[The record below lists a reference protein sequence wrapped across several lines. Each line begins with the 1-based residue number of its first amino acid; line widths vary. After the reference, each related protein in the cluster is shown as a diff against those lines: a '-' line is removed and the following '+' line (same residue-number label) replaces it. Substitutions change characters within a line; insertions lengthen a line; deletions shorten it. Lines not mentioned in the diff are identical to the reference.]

1 MKRNVLYKLFAIAVM
16 ICSWEMITAD
26 TYVTNQGY
34 VYLDALGWD
43 TTTYAQLAICWTDN
57 GSGSINFFPNSGVGM
72 THLTG
77 THLYYFHGTGNR
89 TYNNSAYMRFFQG
102 TGNPWGDYTG
112 KVTEIT
118 GNGNYTSGTFSYGI
132 NANDTYF
139 FSRQSQTATAAIK
152 TDGNFGYRSAGYTA
166 INIGGT
172 QTIAVKISTDN
183 GSTWSD
189 PSSTYKVPQAISMV
203 AWKVSGQGTTTKQT
217 ASITKNSTTAST
229 NIASSNVAYT
239 STVTLSLTGTIA
251 EGYTFS
257 GWYNSS
263 GTRLSGS
270 TTYTYNATAATT
282 IQARF
287 VKETT
292 HTVTIAYK
300 CGDTT
305 IKTST
310 SAAVGEST
318 ASDITAP
325 DILGYTFSN
334 WTVGNGI
341 TNNSGST
348 SVNPININTLTS
360 GTYSLTANY
369 IEDLT
374 SPWQL
379 SYSYAG
385 ASWTTQDFTKYE
397 GHSTE
402 DVCYIDFVMDAAAQ
416 LEFCITNGS
425 QWYKYSTKIEN
436 DGTYT
441 FSTSDNNA
449 ILEAPVDGT
458 YRLEWDGTNKL
469 TVTIPKYNS
478 IVGNFNNWSRT
489 TNQLSGSGTILTTT
503 ITLSA
508 DTWYEFKVVENS
520 TQWYGFGDGTTNI
533 TASSNSR
540 SDLTTTGNNLNLATT
555 MAGSYTF
562 SYNTTSK
569 TITVTYPTIPAMTG
583 TLSLARNTT
592 GAWNTSAPIISGSGT
607 ASNPYLVYEGKKLY
621 LLATHSSAPTANSHF
636 YYEFNH
642 NGTSTIKHVSTS
654 TNATTDTI
662 VALGVGTTKYVEVS
676 AYYEYGPDGG
686 KAHGTAVTSN
696 KIYYK
701 VMQCPEISLTPSV
714 TEAVYNTGNVKLTI
728 NFDGHGIGAALSSTP
743 YYYYVKRPGMSSFAE
758 MDATIDS
765 SMPTATNPL
774 TTNFRTTKTTYTP
787 GTYQYYAIVVKDGYS
802 WISDTVTVKAY
813 KPITITAK
821 TPSAT
826 WYNIMVHYWGCGFED
841 GDAQTEWLL
850 DTEEGGVSYKY
861 FTYTFKTTGTANFL
875 MYCSGTPDI
884 SSISGEKDKQTADI
898 TITSDKCYNILTTT
912 YTSGTNNG
920 KRQHEETDACPAIY
934 RIKSDT
940 GSKIYYS
947 NTSYQDGDTLSYYAS
962 STGTLTLQKLGSD
975 WENVKTLSNPASSD
989 VYIAI
994 VDADNDDVTDVALYQ
1009 GDYYIHT
1016 NICPGQNPDWKHY
1029 PQMTAA
1035 ERDSARMTYFEPND
1049 NYPNELYNHYWVR
1062 YVGTDINV
1070 NAQVGNK
1077 YNMYLAEE
1085 IGAWPPYTNAS
1096 TGKPIANA
1104 NIRFGYNPQTNWFGR
1119 NFIAG
1124 SSASNKDFVSA
1135 YAVCGMYEY
1144 DSADPTPT
1152 VIIDSLNYVKFTDIS
1167 NWVYEL
1173 DVMAVKTSECYP
1185 QVIVRSGYGKETP
1198 LFGEGVT
1205 QNILGNGTTNGN
1217 YHMRLTYDY
1226 KTNRIIA
1233 GWIPDDEEVGSIT
1246 LEGNL
1251 IIQRTMNKDASHVL
1265 VTTGDEV
1272 VEVKQIYT
1280 VLTLSRDSDW
1290 TANGPDANGYYYFW
1304 ISLPYECFVGDV
1316 FGIPG
1321 YGSTWTMQRYRGD
1334 LRARDGWFK
1343 ETPTFWHD
1351 MRAGNL
1357 MKPGQGY
1364 VIRIK
1369 KSAIDFKEI
1378 DGKAS
1383 VRLFFPSRY
1392 EYEYTIAPATSTTQ
1406 TVPTYICT
1414 IERDDRTK
1422 EDSNWNVIGVPGF
1435 SDNQVN
1441 SYTAQD
1447 DSHAK
1452 EEAPKYYYS
1461 WSWNSSTK
1469 EGQYTASDIKSA
1481 TFRSTFAYMLQFGGT
1496 LTWKNAYSAANFEIL
1511 PQYRTAHQ
1519 RKDMNNQ
1526 AADNEI
1532 NRMLRLT
1539 LSDVTGQEDVTFVE
1553 LTEEAT
1559 SGYDLNQDLSKIMA
1573 SRSLQLYTIGA
1584 ERDAVDENG
1593 EAEKVISRF
1602 AGNNLPL
1609 TDVSVP
1615 VGINIP
1621 QAGEY
1626 TFAANS
1632 DEINGLTPI
1641 LYDAV
1646 EERYI
1651 NLLFDNYSV
1660 TLPAGTDETRFS
1672 LQLGITQPAVPTE
1685 EQAANDVFQI
1695 TYTQQGLLISGLSEA
1710 TAVELYD
1717 PLGRLL
1723 FQSSIMPGEI
1733 IPAPQTG
1740 VYLLRLN
1747 GQVLRVI
1754 KQ

>member
-1 MKRNVLYKLFAIAVM
+1 MNNYKKIGLILFAFIALVSNINAALTELTNAEVIKVLNGQGVM
-16 ICSWEMITAD
+16 
-26 TYVTNQGY
+26 
-34 VYLDALGWD
+34 VYLG
-43 TTTYAQLAICWTDN
+43 I
-57 GSGSINFFPNSGVGM
+57 GSG
-72 THLTG
+72 
-77 THLYYFHGTGNR
+77 
-89 TYNNSAYMRFFQG
+89 
-102 TGNPWGDYTG
+102 W
-112 KVTEIT
+112 
-118 GNGNYTSGTFSYGI
+118 
-132 NANDTYF
+132 
-139 FSRQSQTATAAIK
+139 
-152 TDGNFGYRSAGYTA
+152 
-166 INIGGT
+166 
-172 QTIAVKISTDN
+172 
-183 GSTWSD
+183 
-189 PSSTYKVPQAISMV
+189 
-203 AWKVSGQGTTTKQT
+203 
-217 ASITKNSTTAST
+217 
-229 NIASSNVAYT
+229 
-239 STVTLSLTGTIA
+239 
-251 EGYTFS
+251 
-257 GWYNSS
+257 
-263 GTRLSGS
+263 
-270 TTYTYNATAATT
+270 
-282 IQARF
+282 
-287 VKETT
+287 
-292 HTVTIAYK
+292 
-300 CGDTT
+300 
-305 IKTST
+305 
-310 SAAVGEST
+310 
-318 ASDITAP
+318 
-325 DILGYTFSN
+325 
-334 WTVGNGI
+334 
-341 TNNSGST
+341 SGST
-348 SVNPININTLTS
+348 STQMALQNGNSTNNVVKVTTSRGGTSSSPYFYWKEVTTALPVGSS
-360 GTYSLTANY
+360 GTYYLSNDPTRWAGQSITASLKAGAAYFMNNSWGDKSGQYSSNIFYITSPSVSIPSTARTITQGETVTITSTATKGYRWSPYSGVDTKMGIVYYAKDSSNKYWKIGENNSLTSNGNTT
-369 IEDLT
+369 ITDNTTLT
-374 SPWQL
+374 GVAELP
-379 SYSYAG
+379 
-385 ASWTTQDFTKYE
+385 
-397 GHSTE
+397 
-402 DVCYIDFVMDAAAQ
+402 V
-416 LEFCITNGS
+416 
-425 QWYKYSTKIEN
+425 
-436 DGTYT
+436 GTYT
-441 FSTSDNNA
+441 IYAALKDDYIHIKAANTFTLTVNA
-449 ILEAPVDGT
+449 PTEPTYTVTVSIATGQTTWGNVDGNT
-458 YRLEWDGTNKL
+458 SPFTVEVTASTWYTITAAANAGLGYEFDYWEVGTGITLRDANTAPAAYIKATQASTMIAHFKENLSSVWYMRGETDGAKTDDLNNLDWSQNREQYNFLYTSGERATNIAHLRLNLTKGQNLTFKLCDDSNWRGNSASGVTLYATTSNLDFSGEGNNLTVNTVFSGEYDFELNTNSMKL
-469 TVTIPKYNS
+469 TVTYPAPSAI
-478 IVGNFNNWSRT
+478 
-489 TNQLSGSGTILTTT
+489 SGSWNDWDTDTNPLTGTNPKTAN
-503 ITLSA
+503 ITLAA
-508 DTWYEFKVVENS
+508 DSWLTFKVVNTGE
-520 TQWYGFGDGTTNI
+520 WLGYGDGTTNI

-540 SDLTTTGNNLNLATT
+540 SGLTTTGNNLNLATT

-662 VALGVGTTKYVEVS
+662 VASGVGTTKYVEVS

-701 VMQCPEISLTPSV
+701 VMECPEISLTPSV

-758 MDATIDS
+758 MNATIDS

-826 WYNIMVHYWGCGFED
+826 WYNVMVHYWGCGFED

-884 SSISGEKDKQTADI
+884 SSIPGEKDKQTADI

-947 NTSYQDGDTLSYYAS
+947 NTSYQDGDTLSYFAS

-975 WENVKTLSNPASSD
+975 WENVKTLSNPASSN

-994 VDADNDDVTDVALYQ
+994 VDADNDDVTDVAVYE

-1096 TGKPIANA
+1096 TGKPIAPA

-1233 GWIPDDEEVGSIT
+1233 GWIPDDEEVGSII

-1251 IIQRTMNKDASHVL
+1251 IIQRTMNEDASHVL
-1265 VTTGDEV
+1265 VTAGDEV

-1280 VLTLSRDSDW
+1280 VLTLGRDADW

-1452 EEAPKYYYS
+1452 EAAPKYYYS
-1461 WSWNSSTK
+1461 WEWNSSTK

-1526 AADNEI
+1526 AANNEI

-1626 TFAANS
+1626 TFAANG

>member
-1 MKRNVLYKLFAIAVM
+1 MNNYKKTGLILFAFIALVSNINAALTELTNAEVIKVLNGQGVM
-16 ICSWEMITAD
+16 
-26 TYVTNQGY
+26 
-34 VYLDALGWD
+34 VYLG
-43 TTTYAQLAICWTDN
+43 I
-57 GSGSINFFPNSGVGM
+57 GSG
-72 THLTG
+72 
-77 THLYYFHGTGNR
+77 
-89 TYNNSAYMRFFQG
+89 
-102 TGNPWGDYTG
+102 W
-112 KVTEIT
+112 
-118 GNGNYTSGTFSYGI
+118 
-132 NANDTYF
+132 
-139 FSRQSQTATAAIK
+139 
-152 TDGNFGYRSAGYTA
+152 
-166 INIGGT
+166 
-172 QTIAVKISTDN
+172 
-183 GSTWSD
+183 
-189 PSSTYKVPQAISMV
+189 
-203 AWKVSGQGTTTKQT
+203 
-217 ASITKNSTTAST
+217 
-229 NIASSNVAYT
+229 
-239 STVTLSLTGTIA
+239 
-251 EGYTFS
+251 
-257 GWYNSS
+257 
-263 GTRLSGS
+263 SGS
-270 TTYTYNATAATT
+270 TTTQMALQNGNSTTNVVKVTTSRGGTSSSPYFYWKEVTTALPVGSSDTYYLSNNPTGWTGQSITAPLIAGAAYFMNNSWNDRSGQYSSNIFYITSPSVSIPSTART
-282 IQARF
+282 ITQG
-287 VKETT
+287 E
-292 HTVTIAYK
+292 TVTITSTATKGYRWSPYSGVDTK
-300 CGDTT
+300 MGIVYYAKDSSNKYWKIGENNSLTSNGNTT
-305 IKTST
+305 ITDNT
-310 SAAVGEST
+310 
-318 ASDITAP
+318 
-325 DILGYTFSN
+325 
-334 WTVGNGI
+334 
-341 TNNSGST
+341 
-348 SVNPININTLTS
+348 TLT
-360 GTYSLTANY
+360 GVAEL
-369 IEDLT
+369 
-374 SPWQL
+374 P
-379 SYSYAG
+379 
-385 ASWTTQDFTKYE
+385 
-397 GHSTE
+397 
-402 DVCYIDFVMDAAAQ
+402 V
-416 LEFCITNGS
+416 
-425 QWYKYSTKIEN
+425 
-436 DGTYT
+436 GTYT
-441 FSTSDNNA
+441 IYAALKDDYIHIKAEHTFTLTVNA
-449 ILEAPVDGT
+449 PTEPTYTVTVSIAAGQTTWGNVDGNT
-458 YRLEWDGTNKL
+458 SPFTVEVTASTWYTITAAANAGLGYEFDYWEVGTGITLRDANTAPAAYIKATQASTMIAHFKENLSSVWYMRGETDGAKTDDLNNLDWSQNREQYNFLYTSGERATNIAHLRLNLTKGQNLTFKLCDGSNWRGNSASGVTLYATTSNLDFSGEGNNLTVNTVFSGEYDFELNTSSMKL
-469 TVTIPKYNS
+469 TVTYPTPSAI
-478 IVGNFNNWSRT
+478 
-489 TNQLSGSGTILTTT
+489 SGSWNDWDTDTNPLTGTNPKTAN
-503 ITLSA
+503 ITLAA
-508 DTWYEFKVVENS
+508 DSWLTFKVVNTGE
-520 TQWYGFGDGTTNI
+520 WLGYGDGTTNI

-540 SDLTTTGNNLNLATT
+540 SGLTTTGNNLNLATT

-583 TLSLARNTT
+583 TLSLDKTNNNPN
-592 GAWNTSAPIISGSGT
+592 GVGENYPYHCLGGSGT
-607 ASNPYLVYEGKKLY
+607 QADPYIYYEGSRFIVKADHTNVPEKD
-621 LLATHSSAPTANSHF
+621 AHF
-636 YYEFNH
+636 YYSFDH
-642 NGTSTIKHVSTS
+642 NGEETVTHLNNSMGYHTY
-654 TNATTDTI
+654 DTI
-662 VALGVGTTKYVEVS
+662 DVTDIGTTKYVEAS
-676 AYYEYGPDGG
+676 AYYEYGPTGG
-686 KAHGTAVTSN
+686 KAQGTAITSN

-701 VMQCPEISLTPSV
+701 AVQRPTFQLIPSTYASIYTDDANLTVSV
-714 TEAVYNTGNVKLTI
+714 ES
-728 NFDGHGIGAALSSTP
+728 HGIGASPTSYT
-743 YYYYVKRPGMSSFAE
+743 YFVKRPGE
-758 MDATIDS
+758 ATFSQLYSLSTDV
-765 SMPTATNPL
+765 
-774 TTNFRTTKTTYTP
+774 TKTIYFKNSSNVLTP
-787 GTYQYYAIVVKDGYS
+787 GTYQYYATVNKDGDGWYT
-802 WISDTVTVKAY
+802 DTITIQAY
-813 KPITITAK
+813 IPITITVK
-821 TPSAT
+821 TPSTT
-826 WYNIMVHYWGCGFED
+826 WYNVMVHYWGCGFED

-861 FTYTFKTTGTANFL
+861 FTYTFKTTGTAYFL
-875 MYCSGTPDI
+875 MYCSEMDGG
-884 SSISGEKDKQTADI
+884 SGQTANI
-898 TITSDKCYNILTTT
+898 TITSDKCYNILTTLDA
-912 YTSGTNNG
+912 NN
-920 KRQHEETDACPAIY
+920 KRAYEEMASCPTIY

-947 NTSYQDGDTLSYYAS
+947 NTSYQDGDTLSYFAS
-962 STGTLTLQKLGSD
+962 SAGTLTLQKLGSD
-975 WENVKTLSNPASSD
+975 WENVKTLSNPASSN

-994 VDADNDDVTDVALYQ
+994 VDADNDDVTDVAVYE

-1251 IIQRTMNKDASHVL
+1251 IIQRTMNEDASHVL
-1265 VTTGDEV
+1265 VTAGDEV

-1280 VLTLSRDSDW
+1280 VLTLGRDADW

-1441 SYTAQD
+1441 SYSAQD

-1452 EEAPKYYYS
+1452 EAAPKYYYS

-1626 TFAANS
+1626 TFAANG